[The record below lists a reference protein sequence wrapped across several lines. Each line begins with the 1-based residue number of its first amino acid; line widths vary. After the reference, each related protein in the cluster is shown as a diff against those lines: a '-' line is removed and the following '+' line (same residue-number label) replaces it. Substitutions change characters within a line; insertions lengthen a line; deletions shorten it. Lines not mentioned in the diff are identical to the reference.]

1 MMDSTV
7 RHLRRHWRLNLA
19 VLLCLTLSSAFLAGF
34 ATYTG
39 AIETRELRQ
48 TLAEA
53 HPAGRTLLITGPRTA
68 FGEALYDL
76 LQERL
81 GNVEEQR
88 LVIRHAVSPADLQP
102 TEGSSQKRT
111 VALLDLYS
119 FDHLAE
125 RVRVVDGRLPA
136 QVRLQEAEDI
146 WRPPPIEA
154 IIGRTAAQQS
164 GYGIGDRLSG
174 SGTYHRLEI
183 VGIVE
188 PLEPHADIW
197 GGDFSA
203 FALMTDTRELD
214 AEAIALPLI
223 IAEASMR
230 SNYPE
235 QPIFL
240 HSVSWR
246 VALDRGRISA
256 HGAEALRADLI
267 NLQTQFA
274 TQNAAISTDLI
285 QILTDT
291 LARLSRVRASFLLLT
306 AQTLL
311 FVLYTLTVFT
321 SFVVE
326 RSQVELTLLTA
337 RGVSTWQITRLFAA
351 QNLILA
357 LAAGLLLGPALAQVA
372 IHVWSRSASGFVPS
386 ALSGGAWLLSGM
398 AAGFGWLAL
407 VLPVFLSVRRNV
419 RCQQPMR
426 SRSPQA
432 SPIGR
437 RYLDL
442 YLLAFAGLLYWQLN
456 QSGSFL
462 MRQLGDTQA
471 VDPILLLGPTLLL
484 VAVVL
489 VFLRVL
495 PFLLRLVAWPSQRL
509 RGWALSLGLL
519 HLARD
524 PLRASRLVLLVSLTA
539 GLALFSRTF
548 GDSLAHGPEALR
560 SDALAQGV
568 GAALQLNTLTLLLF
582 SVTAFFLANL
592 LAVQGRRGEFG
603 ILRPLGL
610 SVRQWLAVLALEG
623 AVILGLGLLAGTL
636 VGWGL
641 SHIMIPYLSQSLVGS
656 SADVA
661 IERLVVDWTAVAWLY
676 ALLLAV
682 YGAALAMVWLIQL
695 RSQAQLAQWIGDE

>member
-1 MMDSTV
+1 MMDLTM

-19 VLLCLTLSSAFLAGF
+19 VLLCLALASAFLAGF
-34 ATYTG
+34 ATYIGAVETG
-39 AIETRELRQ
+39 ELHQ

-53 HPAGRTLLITGPRTA
+53 LPAERTLLITGPRTA

-88 LVIRHAVSPADLQP
+88 LVIRHAVSPADQQP
-102 TEGSSQKRT
+102 TEGIGDKQT
-111 VALLDLYS
+111 IALLDLYS
-119 FDHLAE
+119 FDKLVE
-125 RVRVVDGRLPA
+125 RVRVIDGRLPA
-136 QVRLQEAEDI
+136 QVRLQEAEDT

-154 IIGRTAAQQS
+154 IIGQTAAQQS

-174 SGTYHRLEI
+174 SGGYHRLEI

-188 PLEPHADIW
+188 PLDSHADIW

-214 AEAIALPLI
+214 ADATALPLVVDD
-223 IAEASMR
+223 ASMR

-246 VALDRGRISA
+246 IVLDYHGMGADEAGALQ
-256 HGAEALRADLI
+256 ADLI
-267 NLQTQFA
+267 NLQAQSA
-274 TQNAAISTDLI
+274 TQGAAIGTGLVG
-285 QILTDT
+285 ILDET
-291 LARLSRVRASFLLLT
+291 LARLSRVRASFFLLT

-326 RSQVELTLLTA
+326 RSRGELATLSA
-337 RGVSTWQITRLFAA
+337 RGISVWQITRLFAV

-357 LAAGLLLGPALAQVA
+357 VAGGLLIGPALAQVA
-372 IHVWSRSASGFVPS
+372 IYLWSRSAGNVVQG
-386 ALSGGAWLLSGM
+386 ALPGGAWLLSGV

-407 VLPVFLSVRRNV
+407 VLPVFLSARRNV
-419 RCQQPMR
+419 RHQQPLGAQP
-426 SRSPQA
+426 SQESLVQK
-432 SPIGR
+432 

-456 QSGSFL
+456 QTGSFL
-462 MRQLGDTQA
+462 MRQLGDTQVA
-471 VDPILLLGPTLLL
+471 DPLLLIGPTLLL
-484 VAVVL
+484 IAAVM
-489 VFLRVL
+489 VFLRIV
-495 PFLLRLVAWPSQRL
+495 PYLLRLIAWPLHRL
-509 RGWALSLGLL
+509 RSWALPLGLF

-524 PLRASRLVLLVSLTA
+524 PLRASHLVLLVSLTA
-539 GLALFSRTF
+539 GLVLFSRTF
-548 GDSLAHGPEALR
+548 GASLAHSREALR
-560 SDALAQGV
+560 SDVLAQGV
-568 GAALQLNTLTLLLF
+568 AAALQLNMVTLLLF

-603 ILRPLGL
+603 VLRPLGL
-610 SVRQWLAVLALEG
+610 SLRQWLTVLVLEG
-623 AVILGLGLLAGTL
+623 VVVLLIGLPAGTL

-641 SHIMIPYLSQSLVGS
+641 AQIMVPYLSQSLAGS
-656 SADVA
+656 PVDVA
-661 IERLVVDWTAVAWLY
+661 AGRLVLDWTAIAWLY
-676 ALLLAV
+676 VVLLAV

-695 RSQAQLAQWIGDE
+695 RSRAHWAPWIGDE